1 MFAFQRLFIKVLQ
14 NILGVVKVSR
24 PRSWR
29 AYLWMGVLGYIDGVR
44 NLFFDLLFV
53 YALISYLATAF
64 AVNNLFDLKSD
75 SLNKSKNNPLV
86 SGCCKKIHVYA
97 VLVNQI
103 AALLLLFLLKRE
115 VFLVYLAL
123 CLLSIVYSTP
133 PLRLKGRPLLDVFS
147 HTFFFGALLYLYGFL
162 YVESTLL
169 SDCWYKIAL
178 IMLYSA
184 FLQLR
189 NLRDDVKYD
198 MAAGDRT
205 SFVVFPRASNIVLN
219 SLRVGIPFLCSFL
232 FLDLANYMLVA
243 VLLTAAVSAVIGYR
257 WGWERFVDSFT
268 VISLSLHSL
277 YFVLVTV

>member
-14 NILGVVKVSR
+14 NILCIVKVSR
-24 PRSWR
+24 PRGWR
-29 AYLWMGVLGYIDGVR
+29 AYLWMGVLGYIDGAK
-44 NLFFDLLFV
+44 NLFFDLLFI

-86 SGCCKKIHVYA
+86 SDCCKKIHVYA
-97 VLVNQI
+97 VLVNQV
-103 AALLLLFLLKRE
+103 AVLLFLFLQKRE

-123 CLLSIVYSTP
+123 CLLGTVYSTP
-133 PLRLKGRPLLDVFS
+133 PLRLKGRSLLDVFS
-147 HTFFFGALLYLYGFL
+147 HTLFFGALLYLYGFL
-162 YVESTLL
+162 YVESAPL
-169 SDCWYKIAL
+169 SSCWYKIAL

-205 SFVVFPRASNIVLN
+205 SFVVFPKASNTFLN
-219 SLRVGIPFLCSFL
+219 SLRAGIPFLCVPL
-232 FLDLANYMLVA
+232 FFNLANYMLVGA
-243 VLLTAAVSAVIGYR
+243 LLTVAASIIIGYR
-257 WGWERFVDSFT
+257 WGWERFVDSFA
-268 VISLSLHSL
+268 VVSLSLHSL
-277 YFVLVTV
+277 YLVLAAV